1 MEKPLII
8 KDIEKKPSKRFSI
21 IVVHRNGNQRLLDFL
36 NSVKL
41 TINIDQDEV
50 IVIDNHSS
58 DDSIENAQS
67 EYPFIKIINN
77 ACNTGYAHAC
87 NQGIQKSCGEYI
99 LICNN
104 DLELSLGILDQ
115 FIANFNQNPNAGLI
129 GGQLLA
135 SDGSLSRTAGNATT
149 FYSELGFKSKR
160 KPNFDAN
167 QPHKV
172 GSVVGACMAIRRET
186 ILDAGSLDDDFF
198 FYYEET
204 EWCLRIRRHGWD
216 ILFDPR
222 IRIKHTGGA
231 STQSYFKAARIEFFR
246 SRLIYWKKTFPVFN
260 VLILYLF
267 HIPKLAFDSLIYLI
281 LTTLTLG
288 KNQKIKYKLTDKS
301 LMLSWVLLGFPKSWG
316 LPDKPSIKKLH

>member
-1 MEKPLII
+1 MII
-8 KDIEKKPSKRFSI
+8 TDIENNPSLRFSI

-41 TINIDQDEV
+41 AINIDQDEV
-50 IVIDNHSS
+50 IVVDNHSS

-67 EYPFIKIINN
+67 KYPFIHTIYNYY
-77 ACNTGYAHAC
+77 NTGYAHAC
-87 NQGIQKSCGEYI
+87 NQGIQKSRGKYI

-104 DLELSLGILDQ
+104 DLELPLNILDQ
-115 FIANFNQNPNAGLI
+115 FIADFNQYPNAGLI

-135 SDGSLSRTAGNATT
+135 SEGSLSRCAGNATN
-149 FYSELGFKSKR
+149 FYTELGFKSKR
-160 KPNFDAN
+160 KPFFDVH
-167 QPHKV
+167 QPSKV

-186 ILDAGSLDDDFF
+186 ILNAGSLDDDFF

-204 EWCLRIRRHGWD
+204 EWCLRIAKNGWD

-222 IRIKHTGGA
+222 IRITHTGGA

-246 SRLIYWKKTFPVFN
+246 SRLIYWKKTLPVFN
-260 VLILYLF
+260 VVILYLF
-267 HIPKLAFDSLIYLI
+267 HIPKLAFDSFIYLI
-281 LTTLTLG
+281 LTILTFG
-288 KNQKIKYKLTDKS
+288 KNKKLKYKLTDKA

-316 LPDKPSIKKLH
+316 LPDKPSNEES

>member
-1 MEKPLII
+1 MII
-8 KDIEKKPSKRFSI
+8 KEIEAKPSKRFSI
-21 IVVHRNGNQRLLDFL
+21 VVVHRNGNQRLLNFL
-36 NSVKL
+36 NSVKSA
-41 TINIDQDEV
+41 INIDQDEV
-50 IVIDNHSS
+50 IVVDNHSS
-58 DDSIENAQS
+58 DNSIENAQS
-67 EYPFIKIINN
+67 KYPFIHVINN

-104 DLELSLGILDQ
+104 DLELSPNILDQ
-115 FIANFNQNPNAGLI
+115 FITDFNQNPNAGLI

-135 SDGSLSRTAGNATT
+135 SDGSLSRSAGNATT
-149 FYSELGFKSKR
+149 FYTELGFKSKR
-160 KPNFDAN
+160 KPTFDAN
-167 QPHKV
+167 QPNKV
-172 GSVVGACMAIRRET
+172 GAVVGACMAIRRET

-222 IRIKHTGGA
+222 IRITHTGGA

-246 SRLIYWKKTFPVFN
+246 SRLLYWKKTLPTFN
-260 VLILYLF
+260 ILILYLF
-267 HIPKLAFDSLIYLI
+267 HIPKLVFDSFIYLL

-288 KNQKIKYKLTDKS
+288 KNKKLKYKLTDKS

-316 LPDKPSIKKLH
+316 LPDKPSNKES